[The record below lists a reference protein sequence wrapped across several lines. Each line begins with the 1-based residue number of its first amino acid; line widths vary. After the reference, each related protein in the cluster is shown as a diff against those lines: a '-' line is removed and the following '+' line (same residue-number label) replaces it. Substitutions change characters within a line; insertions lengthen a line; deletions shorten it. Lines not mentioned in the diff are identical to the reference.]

1 MLTNKEIKAMNR
13 KDLAKLE
20 TELLDKMEAFDNDT
34 SAEFKA
40 IYNDYVLVSEEMN
53 RIVEEEMDDD
63 TKKQIEERAA
73 RIMEGIAARNNM

>member
-63 TKKQIEERAA
+63 TKKQIEERAE
-73 RIMEGIAARNNM
+73 RIMEGIAVRNNM